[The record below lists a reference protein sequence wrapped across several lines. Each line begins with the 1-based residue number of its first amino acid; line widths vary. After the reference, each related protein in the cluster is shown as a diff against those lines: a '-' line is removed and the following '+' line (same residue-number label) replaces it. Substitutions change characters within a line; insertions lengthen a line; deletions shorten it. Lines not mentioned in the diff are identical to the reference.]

1 MGILKLFSGKDP
13 EEYEQKGDSFF
24 KITKYGHAK
33 IEYETALNKLERKCP
48 NNTDLKNRLQ
58 EKILH
63 SREALA
69 LQHKQTGEEL
79 MRAEMFDDAEEIVRL
94 ALELTEDPELTVKL
108 EEQLQ
113 EIHNNFTGE
122 EINNSPDFDVHMENT
137 EKAGYQESEEEYF
150 AVLCGSLPEE
160 IRKAYH
166 SYGNTFKAG
175 YVALNQGNFELAA
188 AKLSHA
194 IGEKPSPHTFI
205 PLELATAYLN
215 LQKYEEARALLEGFI
230 KEHPDSIQGYNLLCE
245 IFWETGEFDQAQ
257 ELLFSCPEE
266 LVDSLPIQLLRG
278 ETLFQAKRYQEAESL
293 CLAYLESSGWDE
305 NIARLLAITYEALF
319 EKEKARDVY
328 GEIMGQCRG
337 CGVRIDTFIKQKYAD
352 LCFES
357 GKDSTD
363 ILELYLSL
371 VQEDPD
377 NKVHYY
383 NKISQIYS
391 AQGNK
396 HEARRYQSFAYKLK
410 GNGRER
416 KEVTN

>member
-1 MGILKLFSGKDP
+1 MGILKIFSGKDP

-24 KITKYGHAK
+24 EIAKYGLAK

-48 NNTDLKNRLQ
+48 NNTDLKNRLH

-63 SREALA
+63 SKEALA
-69 LQHKQTGEEL
+69 LQHKQTVEEL

-94 ALELTEDPELTVKL
+94 ALELTEDPELTVEL

-113 EIHNNFTGE
+113 EIHNHFTGE
-122 EINNSPDFDVHMENT
+122 EINNLPDFDVHMENT

-150 AVLCGSLPEE
+150 TVLCGSLPEE
-160 IRKAYH
+160 MRKAYH

-175 YVALNQGNFELAA
+175 YVALNQGDFELAA

-194 IGEKPSPHTFI
+194 IEENPSPHSFI

-215 LQKYEEARALLEGFI
+215 LQKYEEARALLEGFMR
-230 KEHPDSIQGYNLLCE
+230 EHPDSMQGYHLLCE
-245 IFWETGEFDQAQ
+245 IFWEIKEFDQAQ
-257 ELLFSCPEE
+257 ELLLSCPEE

-293 CLAYLESSGWDE
+293 YLDHLQSFGWDE
-305 NIARLLAITYEALF
+305 NIARLLAKTYEALF
-319 EKEKARDVY
+319 EKEKARDLY
-328 GEIMGQCRG
+328 GEIMRQCRG
-337 CGVRIDTFIKQKYAD
+337 CGVRIDTFIKQRYAD

-357 GKDSTD
+357 GKYSTD

-377 NKVHYY
+377 NKAHYY
-383 NKISQIYS
+383 KKISQIYS
-391 AQGNK
+391 AQGNEQ
-396 HEARRYQSFAYKLK
+396 EAQRYQLFAHKLK
-410 GNGRER
+410 ANGR
-416 KEVTN
+416 